1 MSEVCG
7 MKVEELI
14 ELKDKVNDELR
25 KDVKYSFW
33 LVKIDDESGLAL
45 LDTSSVSLSYT
56 AYNKM
61 QFKGG
66 EIKSSHEA
74 SYEKLTQFYENIE
87 YYTNWLRL
95 ARLIKYREFRFD
107 LDAWCIMVHRGT
119 ETMRMYADGE
129 TYKAVVT
136 KVGVEEVSYGLDYEE
151 AREAMS
157 HFLTKSQYM

>member
-1 MSEVCG
+1 

-25 KDVKYSFW
+25 KDVKYTFW
-33 LVKIDDESGLAL
+33 LVKVEDDESGLAL

-66 EIKSSHEA
+66 EIKSDHEA
-74 SYEKLTQFYENIE
+74 SYEKLTQFNENIE

-95 ARLIKYREFRFD
+95 ARLIKYRSD
-107 LDAWCIMVHRGT
+107 LT
-119 ETMRMYADGE
+119 
-129 TYKAVVT
+129 
-136 KVGVEEVSYGLDYEE
+136 
-151 AREAMS
+151 
-157 HFLTKSQYM
+157 

>member
-1 MSEVCG
+1 MDFVDKEQLV
-7 MKVEELI
+7 
-14 ELKDKVNDELR
+14 ELKDRINDELR

-33 LVKIDDESGLAL
+33 FVDIDGESGLAL

-66 EIKSSHEA
+66 QIKSDYKA
-74 SYEKLTQFYENIE
+74 SYEKLTQFNENIE

-107 LDAWCIMVHRGT
+107 LNEWCIIVHRGT

-136 KVGVEEVSYGLDYEE
+136 KVGVEEVSYGLNYEQ
-151 AREAMS
+151 ALEAMT
-157 HFLTKSQYM
+157 HFLTKSQYV

>member
-1 MSEVCG
+1 MDFVDKEQLV
-7 MKVEELI
+7 
-14 ELKDKVNDELR
+14 ELKDRINDELR
-25 KDVKYSFW
+25 KDVKYTFW
-33 LVKIDDESGLAL
+33 LVKVEDDESGLAL

-74 SYEKLTQFYENIE
+74 SYEKLAQVYENIE

-107 LDAWCIMVHRGT
+107 LDEWCIIVHRGT

-129 TYKAVVT
+129 TIKAEVT
-136 KVGVEEVSYGLDYEE
+136 KVGVEEVRYGLNY
-151 AREAMS
+151 
-157 HFLTKSQYM
+157 

>member
-1 MSEVCG
+1 MDFVDKEQLV
-7 MKVEELI
+7 
-14 ELKDKVNDELR
+14 ELKDRINDELR

-33 LVKIDDESGLAL
+33 FVDIDGESGLAL
-45 LDTSSVSLSYT
+45 LDTSSVSLSHT

-66 EIKSSHEA
+66 QIKSDYKA
-74 SYEKLTQFYENIE
+74 SYEKLTQFNENIE

-107 LDAWCIMVHRGT
+107 LNEWCIIVHRGT

-136 KVGVEEVSYGLDYEE
+136 KVGVEEVSYGLNYEQ
-151 AREAMS
+151 ALEAMT
-157 HFLTKSQYM
+157 HFLTKSQYV

>member
-119 ETMRMYADGE
+119 ETMRMYVDGE

>member
-1 MSEVCG
+1 MDFVDKEQLV
-7 MKVEELI
+7 
-14 ELKDKVNDELR
+14 ELKDRINDELR
-25 KDVKYSFW
+25 KDVKYTFW
-33 LVKIDDESGLAL
+33 LVKVEDDESGLAL

-66 EIKSSHEA
+66 EIKFSHEA
-74 SYEKLTQFYENIE
+74 SYEKLAQVYENIE

-107 LDAWCIMVHRGT
+107 LDEWCIIVHRGT

-136 KVGVEEVSYGLDYEE
+136 NVGVEEVSYGLNYEE
-151 AREAMS
+151 AKEAMT
-157 HFLTKSQYM
+157 HFLTKSQYV

>member
-14 ELKDKVNDELR
+14 KLKDKVNDELR

-33 LVKIDDESGLAL
+33 FVDIDGESGLAL
-45 LDTSSVSLSYT
+45 LDASSVSLSYT

-66 EIKSSHEA
+66 QIKSSHEA

-107 LDAWCIMVHRGT
+107 LNEWCITVHRGT
-119 ETMRMYADGE
+119 ETMQMYADGE

-136 KVGVEEVSYGLDYEE
+136 KVGVEEVSYGLNYGE
-151 AREAMS
+151 AREAMT
-157 HFLTKSQYM
+157 HFLTKSQYV

>member
-1 MSEVCG
+1 

-66 EIKSSHEA
+66 EIESSHEA

>member
-1 MSEVCG
+1 

-119 ETMRMYADGE
+119 ETTRMYADGE

-157 HFLTKSQYM
+157 HFLTKSQYI